1 MTGTVGLSNE
11 ATDIVTI
18 SGSATDAIAIV
29 GCHDLHLWRGHLGYE
44 TTDTVAI
51 SGTTTLTESSHL
63 VQCGVSLYAVMV
75 SFHHYHFGHQQEEG
89 RLHFVAKVWS
99 LVKVAELV
107 AGASRPFEPTMAA
120 FG

>member
-18 SGSATDAIAIV
+18 SGSATDAIAIA

-51 SGTTTLTESSHL
+51 SGTTTLTVSSHL

-75 SFHHYHFGHQQEEG
+75 LFHHYHFGHQQEEG
-89 RLHFVAKVWS
+89 CLHFVAKVWL
-99 LVKVAELV
+99 LVKVAEHWWLV
-107 AGASRPFEPTMAA
+107 
-120 FG
+120 